1 MRAFGRSNIDC
12 TVIAMA
18 SPEGADSGSDF
29 LSGGG
34 EVGRLI
40 GAFDWSK
47 TSLGPLASWPQPI
60 RTTVGLILGAPLPIV
75 TLWGDEG
82 IMIYNDAYARFA
94 GRRHPELLGQPVR
107 EGWAEVSG
115 FNDRVMKMVLAGGV
129 LSYRDQEM
137 RLNRSGEAEQVWLN
151 LDYSPV
157 LDESGEPIGVFGLV
171 VETTARIVAERELKL
186 EEAQREAER
195 KRQLNLFEQA
205 PGFVTI
211 MRGPDHVV
219 EFVNRVH
226 RALFG
231 SGDWVGRPARESIPS
246 IVGQGFFE
254 DLDRV
259 YTTGETI
266 SGQGQKI
273 SYRRTPEEPLEE
285 RYLTLMYAPLHDDD
299 GRISGIF
306 VEGFDITETVQ
317 AAAVVQRNETR
328 LKFLDALNRQTMQ
341 RTDADA
347 ILAVTTRML
356 GVHLDVSVC
365 AYADM
370 DDDEDGFTIRGD
382 WTKPD
387 AKSIVGHYRLS
398 DFGEPA
404 KGRLSAGLPLVV
416 RDNARDMPAEA
427 MPAFESLGAGAT
439 ICIPLVKD
447 GRLTAL
453 MAVHDRDP
461 RDWSEDDL
469 SLLTEVTERSWA
481 HIERVRAEARKR
493 EGEHRF
499 LAELEAKVAERTA
512 ALQQAQKMEAIGQLT
527 GGVAH
532 DFNNLLMAV
541 SGSLE
546 LLRKRLPAEDGIY
559 KLIDNASEAARRG
572 ASLTKRMLAFARR
585 QELKSERVELGGLV
599 DDMKELL
606 VRALGPMVAIDTR
619 IPAGLASVDI
629 DPNQLEAA
637 LLNLMVNARD
647 AMEGEGQITIAGRE
661 EVIGPGHP
669 ALAAGRYVCLA
680 VTDSGAGMDEATLK
694 RATEPFFTTKGVGE
708 GTGLGLSMVLGFA
721 EQSGGTLQLRSRP
734 GKGTTA
740 EIWLRAAGA
749 EGAPRPAAEPVAQ
762 EALPPMPKRLRIL
775 AVDDDA
781 LVLMNTVAMLE
792 ELGHGVTA
800 AYSAREAIDAMQVQR
815 FDLVVTDHAM
825 PQMTG
830 AQLAGHI
837 RDTQPA
843 MPILLAT
850 GYAEIPPG
858 PGQSLPRLSK
868 PFSLGDLASAVSR
881 AAAWRPGVA

>member
-1 MRAFGRSNIDC
+1 
-12 TVIAMA
+12 MA
-18 SPEGADSGSDF
+18 SSEGTESVADF

-47 TSLGPLASWPQPI
+47 TPLGALASWPQTI
-60 RTTVGLILGAPLPIV
+60 RTTLGLILGAPTPMV

-94 GRRHPELLGQPVR
+94 GGRHPELLGQPVR
-107 EGWAEVSG
+107 QGWSEVSG

-137 RLNRSGEAEQVWLN
+137 RLNRSGVPEQVWMN

-157 LDESGEPIGVFGLV
+157 LDEAGMPIGVFALV
-171 VETTARIVAERELKL
+171 VDTTSRIMAERELRL
-186 EEAQREAER
+186 EETQREAER

-205 PGFVTI
+205 PGFITI

-219 EFVNRVH
+219 EFVNDKH

-231 SGDWVGRPARESIPS
+231 SADWVGLTAREAIPS
-246 IVGQGFFE
+246 IAGQGFFE
-254 DLDRV
+254 DLDTV
-259 YTTGETI
+259 YSDGKTI

-273 SYRRTPEEPLEE
+273 SYRRTPDAPVED
-285 RYLTLMYAPLHDDD
+285 RYLTLMYAPLYDDD
-299 GRISGIF
+299 GVITGVF
-306 VEGFDITETVQ
+306 CEGFDVTETVMGE
-317 AAAVVQRNETR
+317 AVLRQNEAR
-328 LKFLDALNRQTMQ
+328 LRFLDALNRATMQ
-341 RTDADA
+341 RTDADT
-347 ILAVTTRML
+347 ILATTTRML
-356 GVHLDVSVC
+356 GEHLDVSIC

-370 DDDEDGFTIRGD
+370 DADEDGFTIRGN
-382 WTKPD
+382 WAAPG
-387 AKSIVGHYRLS
+387 ARSIVGRYSLAA
-398 DFGEPA
+398 FGELA
-404 KGRLSAGLPLVV
+404 VDRLSAGMPLVV
-416 RDNARDMPAEA
+416 NDNAADLPAA
-427 MPAFESLGAGAT
+427 AAATFLAIGSGAI
-439 ICIPLVKD
+439 ICMPLVKS

-453 MAVHDRDP
+453 MAVHSKEP
-461 RDWSEDDL
+461 RQWTDSDVG
-469 SLLTEVTERSWA
+469 LLTEVTERSWA
-481 HIERVRAEARKR
+481 HIERVRAEAEKR
-493 EGEHRF
+493 EGEQRF

-546 LLRKRLPAEDGIY
+546 LLRKRVPAEESLF
-559 KLIDNASEAARRG
+559 KLIDNATEATRRG
-572 ASLTKRMLAFARR
+572 SSLTRRMLAFARR
-585 QELKSERVELGGLV
+585 QDLKSERVDLRELV
-599 DDMKELL
+599 DGMTELL
-606 VRALGPMVAIDTR
+606 TRSLGPMVTIEVKFPER
-619 IPAGLASVDI
+619 LPPVEI
-629 DPNQLEAA
+629 DPNQLESA

-647 AMEGEGQITIAGRE
+647 AIDGEGRITISGRE
-661 EVIGPGHP
+661 EMVSSGGRT
-669 ALAAGRYVCLA
+669 LAPGRYVCLT
-680 VTDSGAGMDEATLK
+680 VSDNGAGMDEATLK

-721 EQSGGTLQLRSRP
+721 EQSGGTLRLTSRE
-734 GKGTTA
+734 GEGTTA

-749 EGAPRPAAEPVAQ
+749 SARPAPKPVVEEP
-762 EALPPMPKRLRIL
+762 LPPMPERLRVL

-792 ELGHGVTA
+792 DLGHDVTA
-800 AYSAREAIDAMQVQR
+800 AYSAREALEAMQGR
-815 FDLVVTDHAM
+815 NFDLVVTDHAM

-830 AQLAGHI
+830 VQLAGQI
-837 RDTQPA
+837 REEQPS
-843 MPILLAT
+843 MPIVLAT

-868 PFSLGDLASAVSR
+868 PFSMADLAAAVSR
-881 AAAWRPGVA
+881 ATAWRPGVA